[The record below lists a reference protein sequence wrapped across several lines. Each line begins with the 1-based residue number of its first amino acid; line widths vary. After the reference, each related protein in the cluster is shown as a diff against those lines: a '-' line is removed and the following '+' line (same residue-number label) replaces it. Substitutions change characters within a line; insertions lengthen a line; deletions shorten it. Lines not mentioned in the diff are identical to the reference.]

1 MCHTPVCRA
10 KQFGTTPGEINVHGI
25 YSTVAGDFCVN
36 EVLQIYLVILIGLTN
51 VSLELSLFYTASCTN
66 YSLDYRD
73 LPGESVHLCVIGKEI
88 KPLLEMKL

>member
-1 MCHTPVCRA
+1 M
-10 KQFGTTPGEINVHGI
+10 KVHGI

-36 EVLQIYLVILIGLTN
+36 EVLQIYLVIVIGLTN
-51 VSLELSLFYTASCTN
+51 VILELSLFFFYTASCTN
-66 YSLDYRD
+66 HSLDYRD